1 VLSPF
6 FYFCCFRC
14 VTVPLTGVI
23 NYVFCIYQHEVRST
37 RIVLQIDSG
46 QVLLQTYSL
55 LTQSTATLGQLSWH
69 ATQYVIQSSQR
80 SFLFRQGH
88 GTTDRQTDE
97 QTDGVQRL
105 VQPQWRAAQ
114 KLTFAHDLTQNSEL
128 AVLSCLRHVVR
139 VVLIQRRRSR
149 C

>member
-1 VLSPF
+1 MCNCAVNWCDKLCF
-6 FYFCCFRC
+6 FAF
-14 VTVPLTGVI
+14 I
-23 NYVFCIYQHEVRST
+23 NNIDEVRST

-105 VQPQWRAAQ
+105 VQPLWRAAQ